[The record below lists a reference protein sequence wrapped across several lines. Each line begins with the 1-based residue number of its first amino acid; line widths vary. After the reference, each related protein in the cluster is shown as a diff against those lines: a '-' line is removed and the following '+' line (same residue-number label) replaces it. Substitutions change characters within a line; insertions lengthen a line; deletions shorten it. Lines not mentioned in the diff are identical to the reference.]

1 MPPSQADDF
10 QRNIAGVRRVSAE
23 AAAEEKRREKR
34 RRLKNFFRRE
44 REKVPFTAREPDRR
58 GDLTVAALGV
68 TLGLIC
74 ALFPWYIFYNPEQFG
89 VRAVKFR
96 GNGEATGAVVIG
108 EQPDRVG
115 APSLADEVVPL
126 TLDLFPTGTAG
137 GDGERP
143 DAPGLSEQ
151 PFPAEVPEFRLIHV
165 ENGRAMIA
173 DDVGIFVVQRGG
185 RLPDGSRVAAIEER
199 EGAFVLITD
208 EDRVIAVSE

>member
-1 MPPSQADDF
+1 MPPSQADRFRPTLPGDKPAP
-10 QRNIAGVRRVSAE
+10 RE
-23 AAAEEKRREKR
+23 KPKRRLG
-34 RRLKNFFRRE
+34 RLFRRE

-74 ALFPWYIFYNPEQFG
+74 ALFPWYIFYNPEKFG
-89 VRAVKFR
+89 VRAVKFG
-96 GNGEATGAVVIG
+96 GNGAATGAVVIG

-137 GDGERP
+137 QEDEDRR
-143 DAPGLSEQ
+143 APGLSEQ

-173 DDVGIFVVQRGG
+173 DDVGVFVVQRGA

-199 EGAFVLITD
+199 AGAFVLITD

>member
-1 MPPSQADDF
+1 MPPSQADQF
-10 QRNIAGVRRVSAE
+10 RPQLAGDKPAPK
-23 AAAEEKRREKR
+23 EKPKR
-34 RRLKNFFRRE
+34 LASLFRRE
-44 REKVPFTAREPDRR
+44 REPVPFTARRPDRR

-89 VRAVKFR
+89 IRAVKFR
-96 GNGEATGAVVIG
+96 GNGGATGPVVVG

-115 APSLADEVVPL
+115 APSLADEIEPV

-137 GDGERP
+137 TDDEDRQ
-143 DAPGLSEQ
+143 APGLSEQ

-199 EGAFVLITD
+199 AGAFVLITD
-208 EDRVIAVSE
+208 EDRVITVSE